1 MKQCPVCGST
11 FDDRVDFCF
20 QDGAP
25 LQEVADVDDPTA
37 LPTPSKGIPLAAAVT
52 EIKPRRSRRGM
63 FGRPSVAD
71 MLDVP
76 SPGEVPPPGGVR
88 VTEAPSSLESAET
101 VLDEAPPSDDTAPR
115 EIEAKPA
122 SISLEP
128 KKKPL
133 VPAVDFDADTILEE
147 PEEDPTALPPS
158 LSVPVSALAVDVPEA
173 QAAHEPTDAP
183 PGLESDAPA
192 AALDD
197 SWFGDE
203 SAFSEP
209 EDTQPLPSEP
219 IEDPGFAESSE
230 PVASDDD
237 LGFADDDLGFA
248 DDGVGFA
255 DDGVGFADDGLGY
268 ADDPSWGDVSTTQS
282 QPIPKAMVF
291 GGIGVLAA
299 AVLLTVVLSG
309 GDEPSPSP
317 APATPVAEAPA
328 PAPAPPPAPEPVPE
342 EPVDDAMAME
352 GEVEEEEATGDAQGA
367 EAALPVPVPAVAKTA
382 PQAAPAASPV
392 KAAKTAKAART
403 VQPSKAKAAKAASR
417 KTASAKA
424 SPNVWTGAPAA
435 APAAPAAPA
444 ANPWGA
450 PTETPS
456 KGKLTITT
464 EPAGAMVYVDDRRIG
479 RSPTRTE
486 VNFGTH
492 KVRVELAE
500 YKGNSRVVN
509 VQAARVD
516 VPFRLEAASLSGRCN
531 LLGQAGASVVMDG
544 KGVGSLPLTVTCSPG
559 KHTFQVTPAGGGAA
573 FTTSRAVSFAAA
585 GETANIFLNP

>member
-25 LQEVADVDDPTA
+25 LEAVADVDDPTA

-101 VLDEAPPSDDTAPR
+101 VLDEAPASDETAPR
-115 EIEAKPA
+115 EIEVKPA
-122 SISLEP
+122 AISLEP
-128 KKKPL
+128 KRKTP

-147 PEEDPTALPPS
+147 PEEEPTALPPS

-173 QAAHEPTDAP
+173 QAAHESTDAP

-192 AALDD
+192 ASLDD

-203 SAFSEP
+203 TAFNEP
-209 EDTQPLPSEP
+209 EDTQPLPSDP

-230 PVASDDD
+230 PVGLDDD

-248 DDGVGFA
+248 DDS
-255 DDGVGFADDGLGY
+255 VGFADDGLGY

-282 QPIPKAMVF
+282 QPIPKGMVF

-309 GDEPSPSP
+309 GDDPSPSP
-317 APATPVAEAPA
+317 APVTPVAEAPA
-328 PAPAPPPAPEPVPE
+328 PAPDPPPAPEPTPE

-352 GEVEEEEATGDAQGA
+352 VGGAEEEAAGDAQDA
-367 EAALPVPVPAVAKTA
+367 ELPTPVPAVAKTA
-382 PQAAPAASPV
+382 AQAAPAVPPV
-392 KAAKTAKAART
+392 KAAKTAKADRAA
-403 VQPSKAKAAKAASR
+403 QPSKAKAAKAAKATSR
-417 KTASAKA
+417 KSAAAKA

-435 APAAPAAPA
+435 APAAPATPA

>member
-11 FDDRVDFCF
+11 FDDKVDFCF
-20 QDGAP
+20 QDGTP

-37 LPTPSKGIPLAAAVT
+37 LPTPSKGVPLAAAVT

-76 SPGEVPPPGGVR
+76 SPGQVPPPGGVR
-88 VTEAPSSLESAET
+88 VTEAPSSLESAAT
-101 VLDEAPPSDDTAPR
+101 VIEEAPASDETAPR
-115 EIEAKPA
+115 EVEAKPA
-122 SISLEP
+122 AISLEP

-133 VPAVDFDADTILEE
+133 VCAVDFDADTILEE
-147 PEEDPTALPPS
+147 PEEAPVAPPPS

-192 AALDD
+192 ALDD

-203 SAFSEP
+203 TAFSEP
-209 EDTQPLPSEP
+209 EDTQPLPSDP

-230 PVASDDD
+230 PVGFDDE
-237 LGFADDDLGFA
+237 
-248 DDGVGFA
+248 VGFA
-255 DDGVGFADDGLGY
+255 DDELGFADDGLGY
-268 ADDPSWGDVSTTQS
+268 ADDPSWGDVSSTQS
-282 QPIPKAMVF
+282 QPIPKGMVF
-291 GGIGVLAA
+291 GGIGILAA
-299 AVLLTVVLSG
+299 AVVLTVVLSG

-317 APATPVAEAPA
+317 APPTPVAEAPA
-328 PAPAPPPAPEPVPE
+328 PAPPPAPAPVPE
-342 EPVDDAMAME
+342 EDPVDDAMAMD
-352 GEVEEEEATGDAQGA
+352 GENGEGDAPIDAGSV
-367 EAALPVPVPAVAKTA
+367 EPALPVAVAKAA
-382 PQAAPAASPV
+382 PKPAPAATPV
-392 KAAKTAKAART
+392 KAAKTAKSTRT
-403 VQPSKAKAAKAASR
+403 AQPKRAAKAAKAASR
-417 KTASAKA
+417 KSTPA
-424 SPNVWTGAPAA
+424 PNVWTGAPAA

-450 PTETPS
+450 PAETPS

-500 YKGNSRVVN
+500 FKGNSRVVN

-559 KHTFQVTPAGGGAA
+559 KHTFQVTPPGGGAS
-573 FTTSRAVSFAAA
+573 FSTSRAVTFAAA